1 MPVESYTVT
10 QYTVTCDR
18 CGKTEVCPDGNAE
31 SVNNK
36 RQAIKWANMHKTKK
50 GVLCENCFKCLKRGQ
65 NDV

>member
-10 QYTVTCDR
+10 QYTVTCEK

-36 RQAIKWANMHKTKK
+36 RQAIKWANMHNTKI
-50 GVLCENCFKCLKRGQ
+50 GVLCENCFRKAKEVQ
-65 NDV
+65 NDG